1 MDLETGLARLA
12 DVCVT
17 VGVNVQPGQELIISA
32 PLEASALVR
41 EVGRRAYQRG
51 ATLVTCLYDDPQLI
65 VDHFVHGDDASL
77 DAAADWMYRGTAE
90 ALTNGAARLYVVGP
104 YPDLLNGIPP
114 DKIVRLHKAMAQA
127 SGAESAL
134 TATSRVN
141 WSTVPFATHSW
152 ARQVFP
158 ALGDEEALR
167 SLWEAIFDVTLVSA
181 ADPSEAWSS
190 HNRALNARRESL
202 QARRFDALRFYD
214 GTTDLTIGLVEGHR
228 WLGGTVV
235 AANGIEGMCNMP
247 TEEVFTCPHR
257 ARTEGHVLFSR
268 PLALAGTLVTSLRV
282 EFREGRVVSAAADSG
297 IETFEA
303 LIRSDEGAS
312 QLGEIGLVPNSSRI
326 AQTGILFY
334 NALFDENAATHLA
347 FGQSYAAC
355 LTPADESG
363 ADAGHGG
370 ANQSSIHIDAMFGH
384 AAMHVDG
391 VSRDGHATPLMRHGD
406 FVIDG

>member
-1 MDLETGLARLA
+1 MDFATGLTRLA

-17 VGVNVQPGQELIISA
+17 VGVNVQRGQELVISA

-51 ATLVTCLYDDPQLI
+51 AKLVTCLYDDPELI
-65 VDHFVHGDDASL
+65 LDHFVHGDDASL

-114 DKIVRLHKAMAQA
+114 DKVVRLHKAMAQA
-127 SGAESAL
+127 SSPESAL
-134 TATSRVN
+134 TSTSRVN
-141 WSTVPFATHSW
+141 WSTVPFATRSW
-152 ARQVFP
+152 SRQVFP
-158 ALGDEEALR
+158 ALGDEKAVR
-167 SLWEAIFDVTLVSA
+167 SLWDAIFDVTLVST
-181 ADPSEAWSS
+181 ADPYAAWSA

-202 QARRFDALRFYD
+202 QARQFDALRFYD
-214 GTTDLTIGLVEGHR
+214 GRTDLTIGLVDGHR

-235 AANGIEGMCNMP
+235 AANGIESMCNMP

-257 ARTEGHVLFSR
+257 ARTEGHVVFSR
-268 PLALAGTLVTSLRV
+268 PLALGGSVVENLRV
-282 EFREGRVVSAAADSG
+282 EFREGRVVSAAADAG

-303 LIRSDEGAS
+303 LLRSDEGAS

-326 AQTGILFY
+326 AQMGILFY

-355 LTPADESG
+355 LTQGDQSG
-363 ADAGHGG
+363 IDAG

-384 AAMHVDG
+384 GAMNVDG
-391 VSRDGHATPLMRHGD
+391 LSRDGHSTPLMRDGD
-406 FVIDG
+406 FVIDS